1 MMHLSR
7 SISTSGFD
15 NHLSRKEITL
25 RVGII
30 GTGAMSHK
38 HTQAYR
44 NIGWELTVCTNT
56 TAEKGRAFA
65 KATGAEFV
73 ANYEELI
80 RHPHVDVVDICTL
93 PGFRLPAVELSAE
106 TKKHV
111 IVEKP
116 IATNLETARKMM
128 EAALGSGI
136 QLGVVSQHRFDDSTK
151 FLKQAIADGRL
162 GKIIQADAYVKWYRS
177 AEYYSRPIK
186 GSWAGEGGGA
196 LINQA
201 IHQLDVLLYLMGSL
215 DRVSATWQLGAAHQI
230 ESEDVV
236 NALLTYANGATG
248 VLQASTSLWPGYP
261 ERIEIH
267 GTKGSA
273 IVTGDKLTRWDVQED
288 AGDPA
293 PIDHAMASGA
303 SDPMAISTVTLERQ
317 FLDFGDACATGRAPL
332 VSAVDGY
339 RALEAVISI
348 YESCRQGRAIAL
360 DRPPQETE
368 PGATHMRSR

>member
-1 MMHLSR
+1 M
-7 SISTSGFD
+7 
-15 NHLSRKEITL
+15 

-38 HTQAYR
+38 HAQAYR
-44 NIGWELTVCTNT
+44 NIGYELTVCTNT
-56 TAEKGRAFA
+56 SADKGRAFA
-65 KATGAEFV
+65 EATGAEFV
-73 ANYEELI
+73 ANFEELI
-80 RHPHVDVVDICTL
+80 RHPRVDVVDICTL
-93 PGFRLPAVELSAE
+93 PGFRLPAVELSAKS
-106 TKKHV
+106 KKHV

-116 IATNLETARKMM
+116 IATNLETARRMM
-128 EAALGSGI
+128 EAAHSAGI
-136 QLGVVSQHRFDDSTK
+136 QLGVVSQHRFDDSTQ

-201 IHQLDVLLYLMGSL
+201 IHQLDVLLYLMGPL
-215 DRVSATWQLGAAHQI
+215 DRVSAAWQLGAAHPI

-236 NALLTYANGATG
+236 NALLTYASGATG
-248 VLQASTSLWPGYP
+248 VLQASTALWPGYP

-267 GTKGSA
+267 GIKGSA
-273 IVTGDKLTRWDVQED
+273 IVTGDKLTRWDVQD
-288 AGDPA
+288 DTGDPA

-303 SDPMAISTVTLERQ
+303 SDPMAISTLTLERQ
-317 FLDFGDACATGRAPL
+317 FLEFGGACASGRAPL

-339 RALEAVISI
+339 RALQAVISV
-348 YESCRQGRAIAL
+348 YDSCRQARAIAIDPL
-360 DRPPQETE
+360 PNEIEPRATRMRP
-368 PGATHMRSR
+368 R

>member
-1 MMHLSR
+1 M
-7 SISTSGFD
+7 
-15 NHLSRKEITL
+15 

-38 HTQAYR
+38 HAQAYR
-44 NIGWELTVCTNT
+44 NIGYELTVCTNT
-56 TAEKGRAFA
+56 TAAKGLAFA
-65 KATGAEFV
+65 AATGAEFV
-73 ANYEELI
+73 SSYEELI
-80 RHPHVDVVDICTL
+80 RHPRVDVVDICTL
-93 PGFRLPAVELSAE
+93 PGFRLPAVERSAKS
-106 TKKHV
+106 KKHV

-116 IATNLETARKMM
+116 IATDIETARKMLD
-128 EAALGSGI
+128 AARRAGI
-136 QLGVVSQHRFDDSTK
+136 HLGVVSQHRFDDSSR
-151 FLKQAIADGRL
+151 FLKQALVEGRL

-201 IHQLDVLLYLMGSL
+201 IHQLDVLLYLIGPL
-215 DRVSATWQLGAAHQI
+215 HRVSATWQLGAAHNI

-236 NALLTYANGATG
+236 NALLIYANGVTG
-248 VLQASTSLWPGYP
+248 VLQASTAFWPGYP

-273 IVTGDKLTRWDVQED
+273 VVTGDKLTRWDVQNDTGD
-288 AGDPA
+288 AA

-303 SDPMAISTVTLERQ
+303 SDPMAISTLTLERQ
-317 FLDFGDACATGRAPL
+317 FLDFGDACATGRPPL

-339 RALEAVISI
+339 RALEAVTRI
-348 YESCRQGRAIAL
+348 YESCRQGCAFDIDRAA
-360 DRPPQETE
+360 P
-368 PGATHMRSR
+368 

>member
-1 MMHLSR
+1 M
-7 SISTSGFD
+7 
-15 NHLSRKEITL
+15 

-38 HTQAYR
+38 HAQAYR
-44 NIGWELTVCTNT
+44 NIGYELTVCTNT
-56 TAEKGRAFA
+56 TAAKGRAFA
-65 KATGAEFV
+65 EATGAEFIS
-73 ANYEELI
+73 NYEELC
-80 RHPHVDVVDICTL
+80 RHPRVDIVDICTL
-93 PGFRLPAVELSAE
+93 PGFRLAAVQLSAQAN
-106 TKKHV
+106 KHV

-116 IATNLETARKMM
+116 IATNLEIARKMM
-128 EAALGSGI
+128 EFAHNAGI
-136 QLGVVSQHRFDDSTK
+136 QVGVVSQHRFDDSTR
-151 FLKQAIADGRL
+151 FLKRAMADGRL
-162 GKIIQADAYVKWYRS
+162 GKIIQADAYIKWYRT

-201 IHQLDVLLYLMGSL
+201 IHQLDVLLYLIGPL
-215 DRVSATWQLGAAHQI
+215 DRVSATWQLGAAHHI

-236 NALLTYANGATG
+236 NALLTYASGATG
-248 VLQASTSLWPGYP
+248 VLQASTALWPGYP

-273 IVTGDKLTRWDVQED
+273 IVTGDKLTHWDVQDDTGE
-288 AGDPA
+288 PA
-293 PIDHAMASGA
+293 PIDRAIATGA
-303 SDPMAISTVTLERQ
+303 SDPMAISTLTLERQ

-348 YESCRQGRAIAL
+348 YESCRQGRVIAINHPA
-360 DRPPQETE
+360 QETE
-368 PGATHMRSR
+368 ARATGMRSR